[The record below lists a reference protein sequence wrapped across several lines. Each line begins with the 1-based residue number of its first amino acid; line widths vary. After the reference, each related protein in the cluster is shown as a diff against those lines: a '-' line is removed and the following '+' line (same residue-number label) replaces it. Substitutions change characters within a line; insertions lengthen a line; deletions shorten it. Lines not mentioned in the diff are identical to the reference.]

1 MRDIEN
7 PAPLAGGNRAGID
20 DFAGGEKSR
29 PTLPQFDTGFNY
41 ADLPR
46 DVAGE
51 ARAAADR
58 IKQHMR
64 GAILEVGTEL
74 LRIKERLLHGTFGKW
89 LAAEFGLTERTAQN
103 YMSAAELA
111 RECETVSVLRPKTL
125 YLLAAL
131 STPERVR
138 QDVLDRLN
146 KGEHVRDAAITD
158 AIAMAKQEAAQERQ
172 QEKERERL
180 ARLSPRARRSRA
192 SREAEWEQQKLE
204 DQRERDKSREI
215 ASAAAEIIF
224 ETLGDRIIQL
234 NDLLYRMKYKH
245 YLVEAL
251 LNRVP
256 TPQCKGSDQ

>member
-29 PTLPQFDTGFNY
+29 PTLPQFDAGFNY

-64 GAILEVGTEL
+64 GAILEVGAEL
-74 LRIKERLLHGTFGKW
+74 LRIKARLPHGTFGKW
-89 LAAEFGLTERTAQN
+89 LAVEFGLTERTAQN

-125 YLLAAL
+125 YLLAAS

-138 QDVLDRLN
+138 QNVLDRLN
-146 KGEHVRDAAITD
+146 KGEHVRDAAITNV
-158 AIAMAKQEAAQERQ
+158 IATAKQEAAQERRQ
-172 QEKERERL
+172 KERERL

-192 SREAEWEQQKLE
+192 SSEAEWERQKLE

-224 ETLGDRIIQL
+224 ETLGDRIVQL
-234 NDLLYRMKYKH
+234 NDLLDRMKYKH
-245 YLVEAL
+245 
-251 LNRVP
+251 
-256 TPQCKGSDQ
+256 